1 MVALVCLAQVAD
13 CLASWPAAPPSLS
26 CVRVLLLMLLSARR
40 ETNQHDKPLDLAL
53 GRPRSAPRRL

>member
-40 ETNQHDKPLDLAL
+40 ETN
-53 GRPRSAPRRL
+53 